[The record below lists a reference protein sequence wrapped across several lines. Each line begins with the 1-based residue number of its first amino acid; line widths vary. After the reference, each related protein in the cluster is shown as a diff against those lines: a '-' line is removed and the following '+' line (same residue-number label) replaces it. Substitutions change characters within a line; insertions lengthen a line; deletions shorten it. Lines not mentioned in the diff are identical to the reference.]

1 VTIAA
6 VSNLELL
13 ARVGV
18 GFGLSYVLGF
28 ERQLRGSVAG
38 DRTFSVVGTGAT
50 AVTAVAAVNAPQ
62 AVAGVLSG
70 IGFIGAGVVFKGR
83 TGSVHGVTT
92 AATLFAVA
100 GMGIVAGYGYLI
112 PAVVL
117 GAVLLVLLELP
128 NVPFLKQIDAR
139 TYAARFLRDPDLIAP
154 DYSSGADYSSRAA
167 EPVPPVPPVPPA
179 LPLPPVGPPSPQS
192 PPPPSPPAPS

>member
-1 VTIAA
+1 MSAA
-6 VSNLELL
+6 VSDLQLL

-38 DRTFSVVGTGAT
+38 DRTFAVVGTGAT

-62 AVAGVLSG
+62 AVAGVLTG

-83 TGSVHGVTT
+83 TGWVHGITT

-100 GMGIVAGYGYLI
+100 SMGIVTGYGYLL
-112 PAVVL
+112 PAVVIA
-117 GAVLLVLLELP
+117 AVLLAMLELP
-128 NVPFLKQIDAR
+128 N
-139 TYAARFLRDPDLIAP
+139 
-154 DYSSGADYSSRAA
+154 
-167 EPVPPVPPVPPA
+167 
-179 LPLPPVGPPSPQS
+179 LPLL
-192 PPPPSPPAPS
+192 

>member
-1 VTIAA
+1 VLSSWSDAVWHLKAVTTVIAVTVTA

-38 DRTFSVVGTGAT
+38 DRTFSVVGTAAT

-62 AVAGVLSG
+62 AVAGVLTG

-100 GMGIVAGYGYLI
+100 GMGIVIGYGYLL
-112 PAVVL
+112 PAL
-117 GAVLLVLLELP
+117 IMAAILLFLLELP
-128 NVPFLKQIDAR
+128 NVPFLKRIDAR
-139 TYAARFLRDPDLIAP
+139 TYAEGFIKDPDLAAP
-154 DYSSGADYSSRAA
+154 DNSQAADA
-167 EPVPPVPPVPPA
+167 
-179 LPLPPVGPPSPQS
+179 PLPP
-192 PPPPSPPAPS
+192 PPAAPQPPQP

>member
-1 VTIAA
+1 VTVTA

-28 ERQLRGSVAG
+28 ERQLRGAVAG
-38 DRTFSVVGTGAT
+38 DRTFSVVGTAAT

-62 AVAGVLSG
+62 AVAGVLTG

-100 GMGIVAGYGYLI
+100 GMGIVIGYGYLL
-112 PAVVL
+112 PAL
-117 GAVLLVLLELP
+117 IMAAILLFLLELP
-128 NVPFLKQIDAR
+128 NVPLLRRIDAR
-139 TYAARFLRDPDLIAP
+139 TYAERFIKDPDLAAR
-154 DYSSGADYSSRAA
+154 DNSQEADT
-167 EPVPPVPPVPPA
+167 
-179 LPLPPVGPPSPQS
+179 PLPPPPVA
-192 PPPPSPPAPS
+192 PPPPLP